1 MNEGTVRQIVIRQ
14 LFNKM
19 VGVCKFLLSVGGMMN
34 RGRRQTG
41 SRVVMC
47 GEKGGGLRSVQG
59 WPFVSYT
66 NAHIVKNR
74 VLKLQTYVNMT
85 DFIVKFPLE

>member
-1 MNEGTVRQIVIRQ
+1 MFEGTVRQLVIGQ
-14 LFNKM
+14 LLHKM
-19 VGVCKFLLSVGGMMN
+19 VGFCKFLQSEGGMMN
-34 RGRRQTG
+34 RGRRHTA

-47 GEKGGGLRSVQG
+47 GEKGGGLQSLQG

-66 NAHIVKNR
+66 NAQIVKNR
-74 VLKLQTYVNMT
+74 VLRLQTYVNMT